1 MCSLVIASCRFIVL
15 DAQGITVWRGDTLL
29 LDAVDIRLAP
39 GEVVQLQGDNGSGK
53 TTLLRILA
61 GLSEADEGEVLWAG
75 KRLRQNRVDFNQSL
89 LYLGHKPGISQG
101 LTPVENLALVCGLDG
116 SDTARIPAVLE
127 ELGLGE
133 RLELKAS
140 ALSAGQKR
148 RVGLAR
154 LKLQARP
161 LWILD
166 EPLTAIDAHGV
177 QWVRSCIEAHSHA
190 GGMVLF
196 TTHQPLELSAR
207 SVRTVRLEA
216 NA

>member
-1 MCSLVIASCRFIVL
+1 MLE
-15 DAQGITVWRGDTLL
+15 AQGVTLWRGDTLL
-29 LDAVDIRLAP
+29 LDAVDLTLVP
-39 GEVVQLQGDNGSGK
+39 GDVVQLQGDNGSGK
-53 TTLLRILA
+53 TSLLRILA
-61 GLSEADEGEVLWAG
+61 GLSEADEGEVLWQG
-75 KRLRQNRVDFNQSL
+75 KRLRQNRAEYNQSL

-116 SDTARIPAVLE
+116 GDTARIPAVLT
-127 ELGLGE
+127 ELDLGQ
-133 RLELKAS
+133 RLELKAA

-154 LKLQARP
+154 LKLQMRP

-177 QWVRSCIEAHSHA
+177 QWVRACIEAHSRT

-196 TTHQPLELSAR
+196 TTHQPLALAVD
-207 SVRTVRLEA
+207 SVRTIRLESSA
-216 NA
+216 